1 MNLSIA
7 NHPSELLQKDWIEII
22 RNDAAQAEKDKKL
35 TDQQLAL
42 FYSQKWFLALVP
54 KIYGGLEW
62 TLPEIVRFEEAIGW
76 VDGSAGWV
84 FTLCSGAGWFGGYLD
99 EEFAKEIFA
108 NPKAC
113 LAGSGAPT
121 GVFETLGDSFHIS
134 GNWKYASG
142 APQATLFTANCSSKT
157 NPEEIQSFCFLE
169 NEIAI
174 SGNWSE
180 IGLVASAGHSFQ
192 LLENRIPQNRTFSI
206 DEKHPI
212 VKRPL
217 YRYPFYPLAA
227 ATVGANLSGMT
238 IHFLEECRTYFS
250 QKKGKDGNLLSE
262 SVHLQ
267 SIVNDLELQLN
278 EVRTDLM
285 AQVESTWEAVSENE
299 SAIDFSG
306 VNNAAQK
313 LATTC
318 REIVNTL
325 FPYCGLTIMH
335 QDTLLNQIWRDFQT
349 GSQHA
354 LFFPEL

>member
-1 MNLSIA
+1 MNIA
-7 NHPSELLQKDWIEII
+7 NHPSELLKKEWIEII
-22 RNDAAQAEKDKKL
+22 RTDAAQAEKNKRL
-35 TDQQLAL
+35 TDKQLAL

-99 EEFAKEIFA
+99 ENFAKLIFA

-121 GVFETLGDSFHIS
+121 GIFEALENEYQIS

-142 APQATLFTANCSSKT
+142 APDATVFTANCISK
-157 NPEEIQSFCFLE
+157 NDSEIIQSFCFLK
-169 NEIAI
+169 NEVGI
-174 SGNWSE
+174 SSSWSE
-180 IGLVASAGHSFQ
+180 IGLVASAGHSFE
-192 LLENRIPQNRTFSI
+192 LVKNEVPKNRIFAI
-206 DEKHPI
+206 DENHPI
-212 VKRPL
+212 INTAL
-217 YRYPFYPLAA
+217 YRYPFHPLAG

-238 IHFLEECRTYFS
+238 IHFIEECKKYFS
-250 QKKGKDGNLLSE
+250 IKKGKDGNLLSE
-262 SVHLQ
+262 NAHLN
-267 SIVNDLELQLN
+267 SIVLDLEGQLEN
-278 EVRTDLM
+278 VRQELFTN
-285 AQVESTWEAVSENE
+285 VESTWQDVVAEKLDIDYSHVNE
-299 SAIDFSG
+299 SAQS
-306 VNNAAQK
+306 
-313 LATTC
+313 LARTC
-318 REIVNTL
+318 RDIVNML

-335 QDTLLNQIWRDFQT
+335 HDTLLNQIWRDFQT